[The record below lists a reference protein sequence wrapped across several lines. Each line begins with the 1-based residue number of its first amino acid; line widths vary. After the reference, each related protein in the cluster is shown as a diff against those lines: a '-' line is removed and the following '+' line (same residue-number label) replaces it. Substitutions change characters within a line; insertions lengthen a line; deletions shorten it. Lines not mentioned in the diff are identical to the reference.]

1 MIPEKEYYRFTVAM
15 KQLIWAYGCKN
26 AIAIKH
32 STNNVEK
39 HSTER
44 ELFISSHLF
53 KRELLIS
60 SYSTKREY

>member
-1 MIPEKEYYRFTVAM
+1 M

-39 HSTER
+39 HSTKR